1 MNTPAP
7 SLPFPA
13 AVLATGA
20 AVSGSAHGALW
31 AGHALAGTGE
41 TVPGNPAEA
50 LARISTGV
58 LSWPPASTL
67 LLVVAPLLM
76 VLGLLAGAHRERRRS
91 PETAT
96 TTAAAT
102 RWWADGP
109 MTALGPPRSGKT
121 VLTPPAVL
129 TSDKSVMIAIRRGQT
144 GTGGGGAA

>member
-7 SLPFPA
+7 SPLLST
-13 AVLATGA
+13 AVLATCA
-20 AVSGSAHGALW
+20 AVSGAAHGALW

-91 PETAT
+91 PETVLRRSRARRSRQNPGKPGGKYLFL
-96 TTAAAT
+96 TASPSDSDSDT
-102 RWWADGP
+102 NKKR
-109 MTALGPPRSGKT
+109 T
-121 VLTPPAVL
+121 VEA
-129 TSDKSVMIAIRRGQT
+129 KY
-144 GTGGGGAA
+144 